1 MKKKCGNGH
10 YCVIRYYDVEINF
23 RMIYNNFERINQKI
37 YRVTRNI
44 NVKYITLKLFQIL
57 NTRNQNEL
65 TIQRENTYSMN
76 KY

>member
-1 MKKKCGNGH
+1 
-10 YCVIRYYDVEINF
+10 
-23 RMIYNNFERINQKI
+23 MIYNNFERINQKI